1 MKTIFF
7 VISSKI
13 RIGQSLRR
21 IANQA
26 NGMTLQ
32 RLLLLFIFSYTIGI
46 TTVNAQLLKNKPTF
60 TKADTLRGSLNENRD
75 WWDVLRYDITVKP
88 DFEKKEIEGKV
99 ILTFTHQ
106 KITKSNLLLQ
116 LDLQEPLIIDSII
129 HNNKSIEFTKN
140 STNTWL
146 VNELNFS
153 KNKILSKGKTIYIPD
168 EKIEIYYHGKP
179 KEAKTPPWDG
189 GWIWKKDKNGN
200 PWMSVAVQGLG
211 ASAWYPCK
219 DYQGD
224 EPDNGASLMMIVP
237 DSLVAVSNGRLTTK
251 QSTQNSQY
259 QTTYSWEVKNP
270 INSYCIV
277 PYIGKYVN
285 FTDTLMGEKGKL
297 DLSFWVL
304 DYNLEKAKE
313 QFKQVKPM
321 LRAFEYWFGPYPFY
335 KDSYK
340 LVDAPDL
347 GMEHQSAVAYGN
359 QYKNGY
365 LGSDRSGKTG
375 WGLKWDFIIV
385 HESGHEWFANN
396 ITTKDIADMWV
407 HESFTTYSETL
418 FTEFY
423 YGKQAANEYNY
434 GQRRNIRNEEN
445 IIGIYGVNKEGSGDM
460 YDKGSNMLHSI
471 RHSINNDVKFRKM
484 LRGMNAIFYHK
495 TVTTQEIET
504 YINKALQFNFQCVFN
519 QYLRTTQIPVLE
531 YYVDTKSNKLYY
543 KYSNCIEGFNL
554 PIWINVQKKNIQLK
568 PTTNFSSLAIKDA
581 ATVLETM
588 ASVELY
594 YYLKVKEV
602 KF

>member
-21 IANQA
+21 
-26 NGMTLQ
+26 TLQ
-32 RLLLLFIFSYTIGI
+32 RLLLLFIFSCTIGI

-60 TKADTLRGSLNENRD
+60 THADTLRGSLNENRD
-75 WWDVLRYDITVKP
+75 WWDILRYDITVKP
-88 DFEKKEIEGKV
+88 DFVKKEIEGKV

-106 KITKSNLLLQ
+106 KVVKNNLSLQ

-146 VNELNFS
+146 VDQLNFS
-153 KNKILSKGKTIYIPD
+153 KNKILSKEKTIYIPD

-224 EPDNGASLMMIVP
+224 EPDNGASLTMIVP

-251 QSTQNSQY
+251 QSTQNAQH

-321 LRAFEYWFGPYPFY
+321 LRAFEFWFGPYPFY

-340 LVDAPDL
+340 LVDAPHL

-423 YGKQAANEYNY
+423 YGKQAGNEYNY
-434 GQRRNIRNEEN
+434 GQRKNIRNEEN
-445 IIGIYGVNKEGSGDM
+445 IIGTYGVNKEGSGDM

-504 YINKALQFNFQCVFN
+504 YINKALGFNFQCIFN

-554 PIWINVQKKNIQLK
+554 PIWINVQKKNIQLN

-581 ATVLETM
+581 ATVLKTM